1 VSAVAAATAPPEVGV
16 LESDVGSA
24 DAYAGRL
31 YERYNRAIFRLCLKE
46 LRAREDADD
55 AVQTTFVYA
64 LMSLRRGVVPQL
76 ELPWLLTIARNVCST
91 RRRSGMR
98 RSVYETPQDLDA
110 IQDRLATPDRSDVA
124 TTEDFSVALR
134 AIPESQRKALLL
146 REWKGLSYDEIGS
159 ELGLSQAATEA
170 LLFRARQN
178 VAQRLGAK
186 VGLRSLNGLPLLSLL
201 RNLFQSAAGKAIAV
215 GAGAALTIVAVPAA
229 QPDVGVSN
237 TRRTPPAQ
245 SSAPRPARAA
255 TKSDVSQA
263 SSTSSPATARSQR
276 AAAQRARGRALPDV
290 AAQQSDVGGPTAA
303 ATLPS
308 RVTPGNTTVPPLPA
322 PPANISLPTGTAAA
336 LVDDVEATVSG
347 VAEDLGLPSV
357 TVPDVS
363 VQTPALQ
370 TPPLPAPPSVHLP

>member
-1 VSAVAAATAPPEVGV
+1 MSAVAAVTAHPEVSV
-16 LESDVGSA
+16 LESDVGSP

-31 YERYNRAIFRLCLKE
+31 YERHNRAVFRLCLKE
-46 LRAREDADD
+46 LRTREDADD

-98 RSVYETPQDLDA
+98 RRDYEAPQDLDA

-134 AIPESQRKALLL
+134 AIPENQRKALLL

-170 LLFRARQN
+170 LLFRARKN

-186 VGLRSLNGLPLLSLL
+186 VGLKSLNGLPLLSLVRSL
-201 RNLFQSAAGKAIAV
+201 SQSAAGKAIAV
-215 GAGAALTIVAVPAA
+215 GAGAALTIVAVPSTRR
-229 QPDVGVSN
+229 DVGVG
-237 TRRTPPAQ
+237 TTPLRTPPAPGYAHQ
-245 SSAPRPARAA
+245 PTRSS
-255 TKSDVSQA
+255 TKSDASQPGA
-263 SSTSSPATARSQR
+263 STSSPATPRSQR
-276 AAAQRARGRALPDV
+276 PAAQRARAGALPDL
-290 AAQQSDVGGPTAA
+290 AAQQSDVAGPRAA
-303 ATLPS
+303 VTPPS
-308 RVTPGNTTVPPLPA
+308 SATPGNTAVPVPPVPA
-322 PPANISLPTGTAAA
+322 PPTNITLPTGTAAA
-336 LVDDVEATVSG
+336 LVDDVAPAASG
-347 VAEDLGLPSV
+347 VAQDLGLQPV

-363 VQTPALQ
+363 VQTP
-370 TPPLPAPPSVHLP
+370 PLPALPSVHMP